1 MLFAL
6 RIKIWMETMLQHTLL
21 SCLAAS
27 GCDSCALIAFG
38 LRLGH
43 SISIPWT
50 VFAFLMC
57 LSAAVGSVLVC
68 LSMRAKLHKWSD
80 KPAMRELA
88 MLRTLFANLPDTLY
102 VKDTKSR
109 FLMANQ
115 GAVENVGATT
125 SAEIMG
131 KTDFDFFPEELAAG
145 FFEDERK
152 VLSGKPQISKE
163 EYITDS
169 KGRIRH
175 LATTKVPL
183 YDAAGK
189 IIGMAGVGR
198 NITAMKEVEA
208 ELRRTRE
215 ELQFKA
221 THDSLTNLL
230 NRGAILE
237 LLARELARGARE
249 NGRTAVLLGDLD
261 HFKNIND
268 THGHPIGDDVLREVT
283 SRLLKAVRPYDL
295 VGRYGGEEFLVVL
308 AGCTTADA
316 MARADH
322 LRAAISATP
331 IQTTHGPLPIT
342 ISFGVLVAQEWGN
355 PTSDQILREV
365 DAALYE
371 AKAAGRNRCS
381 LAIPPANLHSSAD
394 PEASRNTH

>member
-1 MLFAL
+1 
-6 RIKIWMETMLQHTLL
+6 METLAQHGLL
-21 SCLAAS
+21 FSMAAS
-27 GCDSCALIAFG
+27 GCEFFAPFAYRLH
-38 LRLGH
+38 LGH
-43 SISIPWT
+43 PISIPWT
-50 VFAFLMC
+50 VFVFVLC
-57 LSAAVGSVLVC
+57 LSAAAGALVLRHR
-68 LSMRAKLHKWSD
+68 LKAELRRRD
-80 KPAMRELA
+80 EEPAVRELA

-102 VKDTKSR
+102 VKDTESR

-115 GAVENVGATT
+115 GAVENMGATS
-125 SAEIMG
+125 SAELMG
-131 KTDFDFFPEELAAG
+131 KTDFDFFPEALAAG

-163 EYITDS
+163 EYITEPD
-169 KGRIRH
+169 GRIRY
-175 LATTKVPL
+175 LSTTKVPL
-183 YDAAGK
+183 FDTAGK
-189 IIGMAGVGR
+189 VIGMAGVGR

-237 LLARELARGARE
+237 MLVRELARGVRE

-268 THGHPIGDDVLREVT
+268 THGHPIGDEVLREVT
-283 SRLLKAVRPYDL
+283 SRLLKTVRSYDL

-308 AGCTTADA
+308 CGCAATDA

-322 LRAAISATP
+322 LRKAIAASPMPTA
-331 IQTTHGPLPIT
+331 HGPLPMT
-342 ISFGVLVAQEWGN
+342 ISFGVLVAQQWGN
-355 PTSDQILREV
+355 PTSDEVLREV

-381 LAIPPANLHSSAD
+381 LAVPAAN
-394 PEASRNTH
+394 PGTVN